1 MAKCK
6 VGERCNLSPRGC
18 SKLQAMAVTRIIRNV
33 FLLTL
38 SLASLLFAPRL
49 VAQIPSAVL
58 SADGTS
64 ATAPHLAVALVSSA
78 ATIAPGAGFQTG
90 LHFKLE
96 DGWHVYWINAGD
108 AGEAPTIAW
117 TLPKGITAGPMQFPV
132 PQRLPLGPLMD
143 YGYQNEVVFPMDMEV
158 APAFKPGAP
167 VTLAAKVEWQ
177 VCREV
182 CLPGKAMLAL
192 KLPTGMAP
200 GVNQAGLALIQTW
213 NNKLPKALPG
223 NDAVA
228 YGTQVEPFHIMVH
241 TSHASAGAQFFPLDQ
256 DQISN
261 PSPQR
266 VTATKYGFALDVKKD
281 DSLKTPPDVLN
292 GLLVFGDGTAY
303 EIHAKHSAL
312 GYVSSVPSPAVKET
326 GLLNALG
333 LAFIGGI
340 ILNLMPCVFP
350 VLFIK
355 ALSLVQS
362 SREARREMRLH
373 GLVYTLG
380 ILVSFWAV
388 VALLLVLR
396 GAGRHLGW
404 GFQFQSPGFL
414 AVMALL
420 LFFLGL
426 SLAGMFE
433 IGLRLT
439 SAGGS
444 LAEKGG
450 YSGSFFTGVLAMVV
464 ATPCTAPFMGAAIG
478 YALAQSAWVSFLVF
492 TALGIGL
499 ALPYLLLAFQ
509 PAWTKL
515 MPRPGAW
522 MEVLKQA
529 TAVPIFAT
537 VIWLVWLF
545 TSSTSANALAF
556 LLLAFLLL
564 GVAGWILG
572 RWPAKTL
579 PTMAAGLI
587 ILAAIVVPL
596 VAMRM
601 TAFFVPTAAGSGA
614 KVMVFD
620 PKSWQPFT
628 PTVVASYQAQGRPV
642 LVDFTAN
649 WCLSCQVNERVVL
662 DRPEVQARLRASN
675 IALIRA
681 DWTHHDDDI
690 AQALSALGRSGVP
703 AYAVYPS
710 TPGGTPV
717 LLPEVLT
724 SSILFDAVDKVARP
738 AGASSAVASNLA
750 GVTLK

>member
-1 MAKCK
+1 M
-6 VGERCNLSPRGC
+6 
-18 SKLQAMAVTRIIRNV
+18 KLLPLLLLLLAAPAMHAD
-33 FLLTL
+33 LT
-38 SLASLLFAPRL
+38 
-49 VAQIPSAVL
+49 SATP

-64 ATAPHLAVALVSSA
+64 ATGSHLTVALVSSA
-78 ATIAPGAGFQTG
+78 STVAPGAGFQTA
-90 LHFKLE
+90 LQFKLE
-96 DGWHVYWINAGD
+96 NGWHVYWVNAGD
-108 AGEAPTIAW
+108 SGEPPTIKW
-117 TLPKGITAGPMQFPV
+117 TLPTGITAGPMHFPV

-143 YGYQNEVVFPMDMEV
+143 FGYQNEVVFPMDMEV
-158 APAFKPGAP
+158 APSLKLGAP
-167 VTLAAKVEWQ
+167 ATLSAKVDWL

-182 CLPGKAMLAL
+182 CLPGKATLAL
-192 KLPTGMAP
+192 KLPTAATP
-200 GVNQAGLALIQTW
+200 AINQAGLSLIQAW
-213 NNKLPKALPG
+213 NKKLPKPLPSSDG
-223 NDAVA
+223 TA
-228 YGTQVEPFHIMVH
+228 YSDKAEPFDLSVATEHPADGV
-241 TSHASAGAQFFPLDQ
+241 QFFPLDQ
-256 DQISN
+256 DQINN
-261 PSPQR
+261 PAPQ
-266 VTATKYGFALDVKKD
+266 TLAKTDHGFTLNIKKD
-281 DSLKTPPDVLN
+281 ENLKTPPDVLN
-292 GLLVFGDGTAY
+292 GVIAFADGTAY
-303 EIHAKHSAL
+303 EIHAKRGGAF
-312 GYVSSVPSPAVKET
+312 VTMRMVKPGAQST

-396 GAGRHLGW
+396 AGGQKLGW

-444 LAEKGG
+444 LAEKSG

-478 YALAQSAWVSFLVF
+478 YALAQPSWVSFLVF

-499 ALPYLLLAFQ
+499 AAPYLLLAFQ
-509 PAWTKL
+509 PAWTKIL
-515 MPRPGAW
+515 PRPGAW

-529 TAVPIFAT
+529 TAVPIFCTA
-537 VIWLVWLF
+537 IWLVWLF
-545 TSSTSANALAF
+545 TSSTDANALAF

-572 RWPAKTL
+572 RWPARTM
-579 PTMAAGLI
+579 PTAVAALV
-587 ILAAIVVPL
+587 ILSAVAVPL
-596 VAMRM
+596 YGVHASQPVGHHFIVRGSV
-601 TAFFVPTAAGSGA
+601 TAGPVSTT
-614 KVMVFD
+614 D

-628 PTVVASYQAQGRPV
+628 PGVVASYQAQGKPV
-642 LVDFTAN
+642 LVDFTAS

-662 DRPEVQARLRASN
+662 DRPDVQARLRASD

-690 AQALSALGRSGVP
+690 AQALASLGRSGVP
-703 AYAVYPS
+703 AYAIYPA
-710 TPGGTPV
+710 TAGQAPV

-724 SSILFDAVDKVARP
+724 SSILFDAVDKVAKP
-738 AGASSAVASNLA
+738 KNSVALNDAAPHAASSTAATSN
-750 GVTLK
+750 